1 METADDTNAG
11 GLCVMWADDDRD
23 LLWLMARTLRRDGLT
38 VKAVD
43 HAPTCGE
50 IVKEHPAVLFLDVD
64 LGDISGADVCD
75 RLKSD
80 RIGASIPVVLVSA
93 QPPDE
98 LRDTALACRADGF
111 ISKPFLPDLIVQM
124 AKQYARL

>member
-1 METADDTNAG
+1 
-11 GLCVMWADDDRD
+11 MWADDDRD
-23 LLWLMARTLRRDGLT
+23 LLWLMTRTLRRDGITLKT
-38 VKAVD
+38 FD

-64 LGDISGADVCD
+64 LGDSNGADVCE

-93 QPPDE
+93 QPSDQ
-98 LRDTALACRADGF
+98 LRDTALACRADGY
-111 ISKPFLPDLIVQM
+111 ITKPFLPDHIVRL
-124 AKQYARL
+124 AKQYAQL